1 MKNKISIDDEIQHVL
16 VVLSTLKPDTEEYS
30 TAVKNLKE
38 LCEAR
43 SKKAA
48 RLIDVD
54 TIIAAGTGVLQVLLI
69 MGYERLNV
77 ISTKAISFVT
87 KGRI

>member
-16 VVLSTLKPDTEEYS
+16 IVLSTFKPDSNEY
-30 TAVKNLKE
+30 TAAVKNLKE

-48 RLIDVD
+48 RLIDID